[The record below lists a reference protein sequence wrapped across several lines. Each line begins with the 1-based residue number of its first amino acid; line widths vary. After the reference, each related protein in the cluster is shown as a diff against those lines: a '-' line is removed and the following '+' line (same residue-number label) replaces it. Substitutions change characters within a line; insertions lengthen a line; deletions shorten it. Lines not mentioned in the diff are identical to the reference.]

1 MVTGS
6 ETMDIEP
13 PKNTEIAL
21 NVTRTR
27 ITVLVFNLTI
37 IALMLSITS
46 ARSGATNLNA
56 SGHLTSSV
64 ALFVGFSLTLFGLL
78 WLLSSQNLDAQG
90 MSRPWPFT
98 LGAITTYLA
107 LSQTVTAFM
116 HEYLVKVKSTL
127 EASGAIDQEKIQ
139 TLVRLDVLDDTALLI
154 LFVMGGGVW
163 VLTTYV
169 APLSTVFRSPIR
181 GGWRWVLAGYY
192 FAIQVPIYWVYATT
206 WQLDYVPADQDMN
219 MLSLFALQ
227 FIQPVLWFH

>member
-1 MVTGS
+1 MATRP
-6 ETMDIEP
+6 EP
-13 PKNTEIAL
+13 MTLEQPKNTEIAL

-46 ARSGATNLNA
+46 TRNMTDHNVT
-56 SGHLTSSV
+56 GHLTSSV
-64 ALFVGFSLTLFGLL
+64 ALFVGFCLTLLGLL

-98 LGAITTYLA
+98 LGTITSYLA

-116 HEYLVKVKSTL
+116 HEYLVKVESVL
-127 EASGAIDQEKIQ
+127 EASGAIGSEKIQ
-139 TLVRLDVLDDTALLI
+139 ALVRLDVLDDTALLI
-154 LFVMGGGVW
+154 LFVMGGVVW
-163 VLTTYV
+163 FLTTYV
-169 APLSTVFRSPIR
+169 APLFTGFRSPIR

-192 FAIQVPIYWVYATT
+192 FALQVPIYWVYATT
-206 WQLDYVPADQDMN
+206 WQLEYVPADQDLN

-227 FIQPVLWFH
+227 FVQPVLWLH